1 MAATGS
7 GQTASPGPPLN
18 SPPPGKQLT
27 HVPATDY
34 APLYRSIYT
43 IQTSIDCPELLKRLA
58 HVNCGY
64 LSTRGVAP
72 TLLTL
77 KQHAQALTILIKN
90 VTVSTLPALIDNV
103 NTGLYGANKFND
115 GETYDWL
122 NDLQTLYKGP
132 NNLNYVRHHDM
143 PLTALMNITETGN
156 DPNGVGGHHGQPAH
170 MLFDDICPLHYAMK
184 TPIDGKSMPYAQHQ
198 TLIDHANEIL
208 EILDHEYSAEG
219 GLLSILPDK
228 NSTDPVEK
236 EQWEKSQ
243 TTLLGQMILHIQRL
257 VMRVHDLE
265 RCYSNALDALAN
277 EAVVPSQALTKMGPD
292 GRKGREIVYPQDRFV
307 LANCGE
313 DLWDFLNYEF
323 EKKEASDEAV
333 RLMYKKS
340 GVIGQDMWRVRGQ
353 KEYERGITALDITT
367 RYIRLRKDPLKT
379 VFVIPAH
386 EHHPGVKATRD
397 MEQVPTVVSVV
408 KPVWPERT
416 SVWEMKNRAQLEE
429 LKQLR
434 QDYQIAVHEK
444 TTAQNAEKMMTF
456 SEKQHRCAAQ
466 KLREQLDDCNN
477 SKKPDET
484 EAVKKANAERDAA
497 LQEKADLEAEKA
509 QLVTQ
514 KREFNDEKKALAAG
528 HAALEQQKLH
538 FITTQKRLR
547 DENDQ
552 KVADRLQN
560 AADIAKQD
568 AMDAAE
574 LHQKLR
580 VAWQKQ
586 IQDTGAVLS
595 ILQLRKVNLDERIA
609 GEKEAEEAGKK
620 VGSDEFNKAVDEY
633 MAKKEAERAAKRA
646 AQEAKGEKEKKKDAA
661 KKSETMEYDDEQM
674 GFGESEEKSDVDMY
688 D

>member
-1 MAATGS
+1 MEATAHS
-7 GQTASPGPPLN
+7 HTASPGPTNPVN
-18 SPPPGKQLT
+18 PAPSGKQLQ

-43 IQTSIDCPELLKRLA
+43 IQTSIDCPDLLKRLA

-64 LSTRGVAP
+64 LSTRGIAP
-72 TLLTL
+72 NLLTL

-103 NTGLYGANKFND
+103 NSHIHGAAKFND

-122 NDLQTLYKGP
+122 NDLNHLYTGP
-132 NNLNYVRHHDM
+132 QNPNYIRHHKM

-156 DPNGVGGHHGQPAH
+156 DPNGGGHHDQPAH
-170 MLFDDICPLHYAMK
+170 MLLDDICPLHYAMK
-184 TPIDGKSMPYAQHQ
+184 SPEDGKSMPYAQHQ

-208 EILDHEYSAEG
+208 EILDHEYSAKG

-228 NSTDPVEK
+228 NSTNPEEK
-236 EQWEKSQ
+236 AQWEKSQ

-353 KEYERGITALDITT
+353 KEYERGITVLDIST

-386 EHHPGVKATRD
+386 EHHPGVKATKD
-397 MEQVPTVVSVV
+397 MEKVPTVVSVV
-408 KPVWPERT
+408 KPVWPERV
-416 SVWEMKNRAQLEE
+416 SAWEMKNRAQLEE

-444 TTAQNAEKMMTF
+444 TVAQNAEKMMTT
-456 SEKQHRCAAQ
+456 SEIQHRLAMNTL
-466 KLREQLDDCNN
+466 KEQLKNCNEA
-477 SKKPDET
+477 KKPGET

-497 LQEKADLEAEKA
+497 KKENDRLQAEKD
-509 QLVTQ
+509 QLVTE
-514 KREFNDEKKALAAG
+514 KKTLEDEKKRITAED
-528 HAALEQQKLH
+528 AALEQQKLH
-538 FITTQKRLR
+538 FRTARDKIQKDHDERL
-547 DENDQ
+547 
-552 KVADRLQN
+552 
-560 AADIAKQD
+560 AASLEAVRQTEQQD

-574 LHQKLR
+574 LHQKLKA
-580 VAWQKQ
+580 AWQKQ

-620 VGSDEFNKAVDEY
+620 VGSDEFNKEVNEY
-633 MAKKEAERAAKRA
+633 MAKKGVERAAKRA
-646 AQEAKGEKEKKKDAA
+646 AQEVKNKKGKKKATV
-661 KKSETMEYDDEQM
+661 EEDDEQM
-674 GFGESEEKSDVDMY
+674 GFGYSAESDMESDMEMY